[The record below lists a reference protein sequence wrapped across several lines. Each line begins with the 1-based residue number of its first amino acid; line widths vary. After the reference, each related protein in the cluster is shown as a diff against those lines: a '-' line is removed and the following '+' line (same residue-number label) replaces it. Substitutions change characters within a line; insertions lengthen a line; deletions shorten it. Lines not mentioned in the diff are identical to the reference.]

1 MATLPSSGTSIRLL
15 SGIPFSSD
23 YKHTRY
29 FDSKTEQIN
38 WFLNQTVVHSM
49 DMANFQRIEGY
60 NFIKVNRHIEELWGT
75 NYVMFQNKQYN
86 NKWFY
91 GFVTKLEYLNK
102 AVTKVYF
109 EIDVFQ
115 TWLFD
120 MNFKPSYVL
129 REHCKLWNDNGTP
142 VINTVDEGLHYGTDY
157 ETVQVKNWLPYGQI
171 YFLVI
176 VSKSLLHGSNAKKI
190 TPTLNGS
197 PQPLTYYVHPFK
209 LDGTSPKVTLGGSSF
224 GLTSILDTLKSI
236 YSQDDSVNNVVSLY
250 VTEYIGYNINY
261 DSDSDTIVL
270 DDTTFG
276 GAVISDN
283 DNQNI
288 QTLYVKSMPDY
299 IAMDKTFANKYDGYN
314 TVKESKLLMY
324 PYTVLIL
331 DDLKGNR
338 VVLKN
343 EYINGKDID
352 VTVRGS
358 LGTSNKVS
366 YSIENYLMDS
376 DVDDGYTL
384 NASLEHSVINNNPND
399 VPILSDYLSAYLQ
412 GNRNSIE
419 NQKQS
424 IVWNGLLGGVSGAI
438 GGVASG
444 LSGNA
449 LGVASA
455 GVGVIQGAG
464 NTALQMQAIQA
475 KQKDIGNTPPSLVK
489 MGSNTQYDFGN
500 NVQGLYII
508 KRQITSEYRR
518 KLTDYFNMFGYK
530 VNEVKIPNF
539 HTRRYWNYV
548 QTSSCVITGEFN
560 NEDLQELKNV
570 FDNGITLWHTDDIGN
585 YDLDNEVL

>member
-38 WFLNQTVVHSM
+38 WFLKQTVVHSM

-75 NYVMFQNKQYN
+75 NYVMFQNSQYS

-299 IAMDKTFANKYDGYN
+299 VAMDKTFANKYDGYN

-548 QTSSCVITGEFN
+548 QTSSCVITGKFN

-585 YDLDNEVL
+585 YDLVNEVL